1 MMQRR
6 YYNQELTTLP
16 AIWHD
21 YSPWYPK
28 PGYHVANDPS
38 RFEQRLGPGI
48 AKYYEGLGGTDP
60 AFLSGSIGDQ
70 VKQIQDAYA
79 KAGKPLPPEAD

>member
-1 MMQRR
+1 
-6 YYNQELTTLP
+6 
-16 AIWHD
+16 
-21 YSPWYPK
+21 
-28 PGYHVANDPS
+28 VANDPS